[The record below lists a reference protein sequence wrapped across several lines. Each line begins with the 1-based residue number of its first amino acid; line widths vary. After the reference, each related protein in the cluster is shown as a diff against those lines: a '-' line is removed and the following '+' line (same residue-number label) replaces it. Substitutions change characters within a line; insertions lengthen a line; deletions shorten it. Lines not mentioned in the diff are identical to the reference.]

1 MRLGSPCQTLA
12 TMSEA
17 VDAPRNDAPEEDFFD
32 EEEDDLFAD
41 DGPPESEP
49 ESKPAPSSAKK
60 SGLASKPAS
69 KRAAKEPPESSAA
82 PKKPKKAPSSGKRG
96 GTKESVAAL
105 RATRSGY
112 DRGQQTHRAPSG
124 KSAEEILA
132 SRTGAAVAQ
141 GKRKS
146 ASVCCGRVSDDIIC
160 CTIDPRAHRDGG
172 RKRLPGNWCLWCGDT
187 VREGRSYCSPQ
198 CSLSYHE
205 DVLAEEEAKRARVAA
220 EKRWTQRG
228 T

>member
-1 MRLGSPCQTLA
+1 
-12 TMSEA
+12 MSEA
-17 VDAPRNDAPEEDFFD
+17 ADAPRNDAPEEDFFD
-32 EEEDDLFAD
+32 EEDDGLFDD

-60 SGLASKPAS
+60 SGPAS
-69 KRAAKEPPESSAA
+69 KRAVKGPSEAASSAS
-82 PKKPKKAPSSGKRG
+82 KKPKKAPPSTGKRG

-105 RATRSGY
+105 RATRRGY

-132 SRTGAAVAQ
+132 SRTGVAVAQ
-141 GKRKS
+141 GKMKS

-187 VREGRSYCSPQ
+187 VREGRSYCTPQ